1 LGKRTKAAEKLKRER
16 LMFDLHLKKEIDLLK
31 DHIENKKQWSL
42 DDYLRVSQTP
52 LQRANADAIAAK
64 YLI

>member
-1 LGKRTKAAEKLKRER
+1 
-16 LMFDLHLKKEIDLLK
+16 MFDLHLKKEIDLLK

-52 LQRANADAIAAK
+52 LQRNNPDASASK